1 MANSIWSY
9 LQNPFDNV
17 TKKSNKHMFLMAT
30 DHFDKLQARK
40 NDTYIYSL
48 YLFGKP
54 FFETFTEKYSKINT
68 DLTSYQMHTERFVR
82 LLDELSSTLARRWDI
97 NILMQYD
104 VVTVEY
110 KSLLPNGRANFQNG
124 AYDLR
129 LGEVRNFIERLKPF
143 VEFTTLRHEVED
155 FYAKIVDA
163 RTKQQGFESIVQMNS
178 QELERARYNLAQAM
192 HSIFGSLLKVYY
204 EDSAKVE
211 TFYELKYLRKTI
223 VDKNQEVIVNEELDI
238 PQNKTVAVLENKLN
252 DGDDIRVVNTGD
264 TTLIAYTAPNTQS
277 TPPLDGGYIVYSG
290 QIVTFKAKVNDKVL
304 MLSNDDENVKGR
316 AFVELLE

>member
-1 MANSIWSY
+1 MAHSTWSY

-40 NDTYIYSL
+40 NDNYIYSL

-54 FFETFTEKYSKINT
+54 FFDVFTEKYSKINT
-68 DLTSYQMHTERFVR
+68 DLASYQMQTERFVR
-82 LLDELSSTLARRWDI
+82 LLDELSSTLARRWDVQ
-97 NILMQYD
+97 ILMLYD

-110 KSLLPNGRANFQNG
+110 KSLLPNGRFNFQNG

-129 LGEVRNFIERLKPF
+129 LSEVRNFIGRLKPYT
-143 VEFTTLRHEVED
+143 ELTTLRHEVED

-178 QELERARYNLAQAM
+178 QELEEARFNLAQAM
-192 HSIFGSLLKVYY
+192 HSIFGALLKLYY
-204 EDSAKVE
+204 AETAKVE

-223 VDKNQEVIVNEELDI
+223 VEKNQEPVVQEEVEV
-238 PQNKTVAVLENKLN
+238 PQNKTVASLENKIKDN
-252 DGDDIRVVNTGD
+252 DDLRVVNTGES
-264 TTLIAYTAPNTQS
+264 TLLAYTAPNSQS
-277 TPPLDGGYIVYSG
+277 NPPLDGGYIIYSG
-290 QIVTFKAKVNDKVL
+290 QIATFKAKTNDKVL
-304 MLSNDDENVKGR
+304 MLTNEDPVLKGK